1 MTTTT
6 SDCRWKIWEVKN
18 MAMFLMPEDKLQDAQ
33 CCLQQNA
40 QFFTTHTHTHTHT
53 HSKYCFVI
61 VRLGLVVSET
71 QQLLSIVQPT
81 RSAASW
87 LSLVTSLMNRAELT
101 LCRERTHTHTHT
113 HTPQRLQCWDEKRQ
127 QHSDLR
133 WCNDCRTHKDHK
145 ITR

>member
-1 MTTTT
+1 MLFATK
-6 SDCRWKIWEVKN
+6 RPV
-18 MAMFLMPEDKLQDAQ
+18 FH
-33 CCLQQNA
+33 
-40 QFFTTHTHTHTHT
+40 HTHTHTHT

-113 HTPQRLQCWDEKRQ
+113 HTHHKGFSVEMRSASSTLTSDDAMTAGLIKIIRLHAKEGSKLKQG
-127 QHSDLR
+127 SDSHDAKHLS
-133 WCNDCRTHKDHK
+133 T
-145 ITR
+145 T